1 LSVNQIEIERTTNPI
16 SLLSCKWLSISSNN
30 LFEIVKPKPVPPN
43 FLVVELSSCEKALKF
58 SFGFPLNTY
67 SGIEY
72 GKTDCGLRISGF
84 KY

>member
-1 LSVNQIEIERTTNPI
+1 LSVNQIEIERTPI
-16 SLLSCKWLSISSNN
+16 SLLSCKFSISSNN

-43 FLVVELSSCEKALKF
+43 FLVVELFLRESFKIFVWF
-58 SFGFPLNTY
+58 SFTY